1 MKMVKIFRVKGWFQ
15 QRWQRSTFT
24 RELCALSERQ
34 ALERIYSE
42 VGSRHKVK
50 RNLIHIEEISEI
62 KPEEIKDP
70 RVRAMV
76 G

>member
-1 MKMVKIFRVKGWFQ
+1 MVKIFRVKGWFQ
-15 QRWQRSTFT
+15 QQWQRCTFT
-24 RELCALSERQ
+24 KELCAISEQQ
-34 ALERIYSE
+34 ALERVYSE
-42 VGSRHKVK
+42 VGSKHKVK
-50 RNLIHIEEISEI
+50 RNLIRIEEISEI